1 MAKEDEVVVFKSVGG
16 VDEDNHRLS
25 GNPTTSL
32 LDVENV
38 HLQCDNNL
46 VKTNEQHF
54 VAIATQAHKWKP
66 DNKYSICLG
75 SFVVNDNSPIDIKNP
90 QEVGNILN

>member
-1 MAKEDEVVVFKSVGG
+1 MVVDSLSIVEKIPWQKKKVVVFKSVGG

-25 GNPTTSL
+25 GNPTTNL

-54 VAIATQAHKWKP
+54 LVIVAQAHK
-66 DNKYSICLG
+66 
-75 SFVVNDNSPIDIKNP
+75 
-90 QEVGNILN
+90 

>member
-1 MAKEDEVVVFKSVGG
+1 MAKGDEVVVLKSVGG
-16 VDEDNHRLS
+16 VDEDNHKLS
-25 GNPTTSL
+25 GNSITNL

-46 VKTNEQHF
+46 VKINEQHF
-54 VAIATQAHKWKP
+54 LAIAAQAHKWKL
-66 DNKYSICLG
+66 DNKNSICLG
-75 SFVVNDNSPIDIKNP
+75 SFVVNDNPPIDIKNP